1 MKDWNL
7 VVTIFQDG
15 FRRAL
20 RALRDLGAI
29 ERTRYHNVL
38 AMKVDDPVRVL
49 EAIESKT
56 EETTALYDA
65 ISRVSPAAHNFDF
78 QSAEEFLENTK
89 SLLVEWSPRLRGRS
103 FHVRLHRRGPK
114 YDLGT
119 QETEH
124 LLDEAILDATKT
136 LGTPGKLSFTDP
148 DVVIAIDT
156 IDDRAGVALWTRDD
170 LARHR
175 LLRPD

>member
-7 VVTIFQDG
+7 IVTTFQDG
-15 FRRAL
+15 FRRAFRSL
-20 RALRDLGAI
+20 RVLGSI
-29 ERTRYHNVL
+29 ERTPYHNVL
-38 AMKVDDPVRVL
+38 AMKVDDPVKVL
-49 EAIESKT
+49 EAIELKT
-56 EETTALYDA
+56 RDSTALYDA
-65 ISRVSPAAHNFDF
+65 ISRVSPATQSFDF
-78 QSAEEFLENTK
+78 QSAEEFLEKTK
-89 SLLVEWSPRLRGRS
+89 SLLVEWSPRLAGRS

-119 QETEH
+119 QQTEH
-124 LLDEAILDATKT
+124 SLNEAVLDATTK

-148 DVVIAIDT
+148 DAVIAIDT

-170 LARHR
+170 LSRHR

>member
-7 VVTIFQDG
+7 VITIFQDG
-15 FRRAL
+15 FRYAMRAL
-20 RALRDLGAI
+20 RTFGPI
-29 ERTRYHNVL
+29 ERTQYHNIL
-38 AMKVDDPVRVL
+38 TMKVDDPVEVL
-49 EAIESKT
+49 EAIELKT
-56 EETTALYDA
+56 EESTALYDT
-65 ISRVSPAAHNFDF
+65 ISRVSPASHSFNF
-78 QSAEEFLENTK
+78 QSAEEFLAKAK
-89 SLLVEWSPRLRGRS
+89 SFLVEWSPQLAGRS

-124 LLDEAILDATKT
+124 SLSEAILDATT
-136 LGTPGKLSFTDP
+136 ELGCLGKLSFTDP
-148 DVVIAIDT
+148 DTVIALDT
-156 IDDRAGVALWTRDD
+156 IDERAGAALWTRDD